1 MKHQERPQKK
11 TKKKEEFFLPTS
23 TLLRG
28 RGDSNRPAHQHH
40 RGGGGGGGT
49 TTTTTTTRTTTLP
62 VVRSSRR
69 RGGRGR
75 QKHRRLPSIRP
86 QSPHGTAGGP
96 RADYDDNHNDRDGG
110 RDGGGSASVAGSSS
124 AVAVIG
130 ADGAPPPPPPLPS
143 ALEGPRATKKR
154 KKATTTTVTKRPR
167 EEEEEEGAK
176 QFPKAS
182 TLPPAPTTLLNE
194 SSSLAVGTPVHAGRG
209 GGARRLGLSWWN
221 TGGAGAAAAAASSS
235 SSPSSDL
242 PNDDAEDVTVVRK
255 RRKHGKRN
263 TDDNDEDAWEE
274 EEGSHERRR
283 LRRLRRLRQ
292 ECVAFLPPV
301 AAARPTPLQERVWQV
316 ALVDVGDHHD
326 KDHATTA
333 SSNVRLRSCV
343 VLGPT
348 ASGKTLA
355 YGVPLLRK
363 VQGKSVAVE
372 VASSFSRDSHRGIG
386 GGSSIGA
393 LVAVPTRELALQ
405 VTSDLERA
413 VLRAVTTVGTSATTE
428 AHPPASQPT
437 TPVAIVACYGGVD
450 KTRQWESLLRAASS
464 KGGGFVVVGTP
475 GRLLDLLL
483 DPKPQHPKQSP
494 PLLRPAGGDVRTF
507 SDPGLV
513 ATGGGRA
520 SADRAHLRSAIV
532 CASIDEADRMGL
544 QPDLAQQVSTLLE
557 SLHRMESLFLA
568 SATMPYRVQKQWDDW
583 IRQTPTISAAA
594 TNADTRCAVVRL
606 ESSKSSPE
614 SSPEDGCVGDGEGA
628 VAVVLPAPAAPAR
641 TDGTGSCATTASADS
656 TTADNLA
663 SAENEG
669 VAGHDWRARI
679 PAHVEQVVHVC
690 ADHKKPRK
698 LLKTLQTLRDSGK
711 KRKSIEKGR
720 TQYSSSSCG
729 IVFFN
734 TVKRLRDVAHLLRK
748 EKCHSLPAFGELHG
762 RLDQAERERTLRCFR
777 SGRIPV
783 LLATDV
789 AARGLHVD
797 HAAFVVNYDF
807 PSSLE
812 QYVHRCGRVGRWQT
826 DGGVATKAT
835 AAVPLRGAVAY
846 SYFPRRFAPLAPDL
860 IRLLESCGQ
869 WVDPNLR
876 ELAAAAAYEKLTR
889 PGPGRTDDD
898 DHGDDLPPGPDD
910 GDAHLAKTQ
919 GVRCHNNKD
928 QADSDDEFGALSGL
942 RIALRRA
949 SHVSDA
955 SSEEDDDTEKD
966 NSGVGGGGE

>member
-1 MKHQERPQKK
+1 MDVQEEATVGCESWILHNSCCWYGDGDGDGGWPNPPSPPAQQQEHPDQDPTQDHTSDRTMKHQERPQKK

-182 TLPPAPTTLLNE
+182 TLPPAPTTLRNE

-386 GGSSIGA
+386 GGSSVGA

-428 AHPPASQPT
+428 AHPPTSQPT

-483 DPKPQHPKQSP
+483 H
-494 PLLRPAGGDVRTF
+494 
-507 SDPGLV
+507 
-513 ATGGGRA
+513 
-520 SADRAHLRSAIV
+520 HLR
-532 CASIDEADRMGL
+532 L
-544 QPDLAQQVSTLLE
+544 LLLE
-557 SLHRMESLFLA
+557 LRSLS
-568 SATMPYRVQKQWDDW
+568 
-583 IRQTPTISAAA
+583 
-594 TNADTRCAVVRL
+594 
-606 ESSKSSPE
+606 
-614 SSPEDGCVGDGEGA
+614 
-628 VAVVLPAPAAPAR
+628 
-641 TDGTGSCATTASADS
+641 
-656 TTADNLA
+656 
-663 SAENEG
+663 
-669 VAGHDWRARI
+669 
-679 PAHVEQVVHVC
+679 
-690 ADHKKPRK
+690 
-698 LLKTLQTLRDSGK
+698 
-711 KRKSIEKGR
+711 
-720 TQYSSSSCG
+720 
-729 IVFFN
+729 
-734 TVKRLRDVAHLLRK
+734 
-748 EKCHSLPAFGELHG
+748 
-762 RLDQAERERTLRCFR
+762 
-777 SGRIPV
+777 PV
-783 LLATDV
+783 LLAFLLQ
-789 AARGLHVD
+789 AAD
-797 HAAFVVNYDF
+797 A
-807 PSSLE
+807 
-812 QYVHRCGRVGRWQT
+812 
-826 DGGVATKAT
+826 
-835 AAVPLRGAVAY
+835 
-846 SYFPRRFAPLAPDL
+846 
-860 IRLLESCGQ
+860 RLYQ
-869 WVDPNLR
+869 
-876 ELAAAAAYEKLTR
+876 
-889 PGPGRTDDD
+889 
-898 DHGDDLPPGPDD
+898 
-910 GDAHLAKTQ
+910 AHLLLQLPLLPLQLARL
-919 GVRCHNNKD
+919 GPA
-928 QADSDDEFGALSGL
+928 QARPRAAELLPRGPAGRGGL
-942 RIALRRA
+942 VPAEP
-949 SHVSDA
+949 V
-955 SSEEDDDTEKD
+955 
-966 NSGVGGGGE
+966 